1 MERRPARHAR
11 IHIFT
16 RIGVFRLLGTAFG
29 TTAWHELSPKF
40 EQKHQFDQCDGE
52 GDDSTAKEQESARSK
67 LVLELVPQK
76 IDEIPS
82 WNAGFQDFGTME
94 QAYTKKTFMRR
105 TEGRG
110 STDTLIRTRIIYRDS
125 LFCLFLR
132 SMMGWV
138 AS

>member
-1 MERRPARHAR
+1 M
-11 IHIFT
+11 HIFT

-29 TTAWHELSPKF
+29 TTVWHELSLISGR
-40 EQKHQFDQCDGE
+40 KHQFDQCDGE
-52 GDDSTAKEQESARSK
+52 GDDSIAKEQE
-67 LVLELVPQK
+67 
-76 IDEIPS
+76 
-82 WNAGFQDFGTME
+82 
-94 QAYTKKTFMRR
+94 YTKKTFMRR